1 MANHG
6 FVTTR
11 KHLTVEKIDADIRRL
26 AAHYFGPAAAAE
38 GPEDCDG
45 MLASWWIYFNDD
57 DNEGFSVWLMTKRK
71 LEFRH
76 PLGSYGL
83 RRWGQQIFTEELAAK
98 YEGRISDQGW
108 EGYER
113 PDVEKINTYRKWVDL
128 MLSCCGEPAETHL
141 RGEYFKHLG
150 EIERGIPALGE
161 F

>member
-1 MANHG
+1 M
-6 FVTTR
+6 
-11 KHLTVEKIDADIRRL
+11 
-26 AAHYFGPAAAAE
+26 
-38 GPEDCDG
+38 
-45 MLASWWIYFNDD
+45 
-57 DNEGFSVWLMTKRK
+57 
-71 LEFRH
+71 
-76 PLGSYGL
+76 
-83 RRWGQQIFTEELAAK
+83 AAK